1 MRDVDIDDEDVRV
14 LACFPQQE
22 GSKTRRKGTISDGRG
37 RRELWVQRKELVR
50 QKERTRQRCK

>member
-1 MRDVDIDDEDVRV
+1 MMRMSESWHAFHNRKE
-14 LACFPQQE
+14 A
-22 GSKTRRKGTISDGRG
+22 RRKGTISDGRG